1 MGLQN
6 SVQNTGA
13 HATPALHISDNL
25 RGILVVVIGAA
36 AICGIAFGA
45 MQLLTS
51 PDGWVMKA
59 ANQAMTTAQQG
70 TLASYDIAD
79 TH

>member
-1 MGLQN
+1 M
-6 SVQNTGA
+6 SFQNTAHDGA
-13 HATPALHISDNL
+13 SNAGPAIGDHV
-25 RGILVVVIGAA
+25 RGICVVLIGAA
-36 AICGIAFGA
+36 LVCGLALGV
-45 MQLLTS
+45 MQLLTA

-59 ANQAMTTAQQG
+59 ASQAMTTAQQG

>member
-1 MGLQN
+1 M
-6 SVQNTGA
+6 SFQNTAHDGA
-13 HATPALHISDNL
+13 SNVGPAIGDHV
-25 RGILVVVIGAA
+25 RGICVVLIGAA
-36 AICGIAFGA
+36 LVCGLALGV
-45 MQLLTS
+45 MQLLTA

-59 ANQAMTTAQQG
+59 ASQAMTTAQQG

>member
-1 MGLQN
+1 MSLQN
-6 SVQNTGA
+6 TSQDSVANAQPTIG
-13 HATPALHISDNL
+13 DNL
-25 RGILVVVIGAA
+25 RGLVVVLIGAA
-36 AICGIAFGA
+36 SLCGLAFGV

-59 ANQAMTTAQQG
+59 ASQAMTTAQQG

-79 TH
+79 MH

>member
-1 MGLQN
+1 MSLQN
-6 SVQNTGA
+6 TVQDSGSESE
-13 HATPALHISDNL
+13 PAIADHL
-25 RGILVVVIGAA
+25 RGLFVVLIGAA
-36 AICGIAFGA
+36 ALCGLAFGV

-51 PDGWVMKA
+51 PEGWVMKA
-59 ANQAMTTAQQG
+59 ASQAMTTAQQG

>member
-1 MGLQN
+1 M
-6 SVQNTGA
+6 SFQNTA
-13 HATPALHISDNL
+13 QDSVSDAEPTVRDNL
-25 RGILVVVIGAA
+25 RGVCVVLIGAA
-36 AICGIAFGA
+36 ALCGLAFGV

-51 PDGWVMKA
+51 PDGWLMKA
-59 ANQAMTTAQQG
+59 ASQAMTTAQQG

>member
-1 MGLQN
+1 MSLQKTAQDSVSDSESTLN
-6 SVQNTGA
+6 SHNM
-13 HATPALHISDNL
+13 
-25 RGILVVVIGAA
+25 RGMIVVLIGAA
-36 AICGIAFGA
+36 GICGLAFGA

-51 PDGWVMKA
+51 PDGWVMKVA
-59 ANQAMTTAQQG
+59 SQAMTTAQQG

>member
-1 MGLQN
+1 MSLQKTAQDSVSESESTLN
-6 SVQNTGA
+6 SHNM
-13 HATPALHISDNL
+13 
-25 RGILVVVIGAA
+25 RGMIVVLIGAA
-36 AICGIAFGA
+36 GICGLAFGA

-59 ANQAMTTAQQG
+59 ASQAMTTAQQG

>member
-1 MGLQN
+1 MSLQN
-6 SVQNTGA
+6 TAHDSVA
-13 HATPALHISDNL
+13 HAEPTIGDKL
-25 RGILVVVIGAA
+25 RGLVVVLIGAA
-36 AICGIAFGA
+36 ALCGLALGV

-59 ANQAMTTAQQG
+59 ASQAMTTAQQG

-79 TH
+79 N

>member
-1 MGLQN
+1 MSLQN
-6 SVQNTGA
+6 TAHDSVAGA
-13 HATPALHISDNL
+13 EPTLADHL
-25 RGILVVVIGAA
+25 RGILVVLIGAA
-36 AICGIAFGA
+36 ALCGLAFGV

-59 ANQAMTTAQQG
+59 ASQAMTTAQQG